1 MKYIGII
8 IKNIRNFI
16 RNLCSEDSPMED
28 IKRNFCKYSKIK
40 REFDSQK
47 LHRNF
52 LNVIENPVICGG
64 IFSIFY
70 FSSKTIILIMLQ

>member
-28 IKRNFCKYSKIK
+28 IKEIFVNILKS
-40 REFDSQK
+40 RESLTSQ
-47 LHRNF
+47 NY
-52 LNVIENPVICGG
+52 IE
-64 IFSIFY
+64 IF
-70 FSSKTIILIMLQ
+70 KCN

>member
-8 IKNIRNFI
+8 IKNI

-40 REFDSQK
+40 REFDSKK
-47 LHRNF
+47 LNRNF
-52 LNVIENPVICGG
+52 
-64 IFSIFY
+64 
-70 FSSKTIILIMLQ
+70 

>member
-47 LHRNF
+47 VHRNF
-52 LNVIENPVICGG
+52 
-64 IFSIFY
+64 
-70 FSSKTIILIMLQ
+70 

>member
-8 IKNIRNFI
+8 IKNIRNSI

-52 LNVIENPVICGG
+52 
-64 IFSIFY
+64 
-70 FSSKTIILIMLQ
+70 